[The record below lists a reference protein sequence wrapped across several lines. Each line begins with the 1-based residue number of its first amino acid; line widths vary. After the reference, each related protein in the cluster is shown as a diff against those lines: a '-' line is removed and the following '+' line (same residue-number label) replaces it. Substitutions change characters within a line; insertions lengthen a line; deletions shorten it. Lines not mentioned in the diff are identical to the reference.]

1 MSRPNK
7 SKQTFVTSTVKLALD
22 KDLISKTLD
31 RDVRVELKVV
41 SYICKNVLL
50 TGEKVQRK
58 RKRDGNERWKKE
70 ERVLKL
76 YENLNTENCLK

>member
-41 SYICKNVLL
+41 SYIRKNVLL
-50 TGEKVQRK
+50 TGRKGATEKKKGRK
-58 RKRDGNERWKKE
+58 
-70 ERVLKL
+70 
-76 YENLNTENCLK
+76 